1 MAQPSHDP
9 QRRDPKEVPKLG
21 DEALHLKPTH
31 RLLCQPAEHLA
42 PTPLYDREAE
52 NGARRFR
59 HHCRHGDHGRQVAA
73 EIDRP
78 DHPRDCLLAQLPKR
92 FILWEILQALRGCLA
107 PEIQEQLK
115 EKMRFSEKKHHFL
128 FVSYE
133 KALHLRRN

>member
-1 MAQPSHDP
+1 MVC
-9 QRRDPKEVPKLG
+9 RK
-21 DEALHLKPTH
+21 DEYHTCASVHYRKAVYRKHVH
-31 RLLCQPAEHLA
+31 RNNFA
-42 PTPLYDREAE
+42 
-52 NGARRFR
+52 
-59 HHCRHGDHGRQVAA
+59 HGDYGRQVAA

-133 KALHLRRN
+133 KALHLLRN